1 MFWCWLRSKV
11 AANGFENRFG
21 KVGTVATGGRG
32 LDIIIHMEDET
43 TTDANYSPL
52 LWPLVNGQEG
62 VVVTQAYLC
71 RHQGGGEDWS
81 SQALLCHPIRAKH
94 PCLKIDV
101 SRKGSGQLG
110 SWDKPGQSS
119 IILTSP
125 LCDINLIH
133 TWSIY
138 IPLPYN
144 SIY

>member
-1 MFWCWLRSKV
+1 M

-71 RHQGGGEDWS
+71 RQEKV
-81 SQALLCHPIRAKH
+81 Q
-94 PCLKIDV
+94 V
-101 SRKGSGQLG
+101 SLGLGINQDNLQLF
-110 SWDKPGQSS
+110 
-119 IILTSP
+119 
-125 LCDINLIH
+125 
-133 TWSIY
+133 
-138 IPLPYN
+138 
-144 SIY
+144 